1 LEWPSRTIVA
11 VLIVCGALIA
21 TTGNAMAGSW
31 AFSDW
36 GFWPREG
43 SSPQVA
49 MAPDG
54 EAVVVDE
61 IFETIRAWRH
71 TPEEDFAGG
80 TFGEPVSP
88 EESICCHRPEAPAV
102 AIDPNGDII
111 VVWQEQIGGS
121 AETGVYTSF
130 RPRGGSFSPPTLV
143 SQGTS
148 PDVAIDADGEE
159 TASWLFNDGTSTV
172 VEAATAHL
180 GGPFSSPT
188 KLSGDGGDAENVQ
201 VSVDAAGDTVVSW
214 TRWIG
219 PSTELETAVRRA
231 GGHFP
236 APNGQGDGAKL
247 GEAKPTAPSE
257 PPLQHIVMDS
267 AGEALAVWEAPG
279 DAVQEARLGSG
290 QSSFGAA
297 ATLGTTSAFPW
308 VAMDE
313 VGEAV
318 VDWPIPGA
326 LDIATAPAGEGFGV
340 PEQVATEGTPDLAKV
355 SIAPDGAVTLAGL
368 KNTAEGHSGP
378 GCKEI
383 SEYGSVRPPG
393 GTFAKATGGTTA
405 CGPTGSA
412 TSLQIAGD
420 SAGDTLAIW
429 QESTTIGENVR
440 GFVYDV
446 GPSIS
451 AVAIPTTAQVGQPV
465 TFSMASPVSLW
476 RTVTGVTWAF
486 GDGTTAGGL
495 STTHTYTQPGEYHV
509 TASAADAQLLAPGFP
524 ERHVENSVTGTIR
537 ITPSPIT
544 PSPKTTTPLAVPVIA
559 HVHESHRVWRER
571 IPRKHR
577 NGPPAGTTFTF
588 ALNAQANVRFAF
600 TRLPGECMTHSHGRH
615 RRACPRPVAAGSLSL
630 VGHAGIDT
638 LQFRGRLSSTRWLA
652 PGSYSLTITAANG
665 SEHSTTASLAFTIVG

>member
-1 LEWPSRTIVA
+1 LGLPGRAFVTALV
-11 VLIVCGALIA
+11 VCGGLVA
-21 TTGNAMAGSW
+21 TAGNAMAGGW
-31 AFSDW
+31 AFSNW

-61 IFETIRAWRH
+61 HFEAIRAWRH

-102 AIDPNGDII
+102 AIDPNGDIV
-111 VVWQEQIGGS
+111 VVWQEQIGSS

-172 VEAATAHL
+172 VEAAATRM

-188 KLSGDGGDAENVQ
+188 RLSGDGGDASDVR
-201 VSVDAAGDTVVSW
+201 VSVDPGGDAIVSW
-214 TRWIG
+214 TRSTG
-219 PSTELETAVRRA
+219 TSTELEAAVRRA

-236 APNGQGDGAKL
+236 PPDGQGDGAKL
-247 GEAKPTAPSE
+247 GEAEPTEPSE
-257 PPLQHIVMDS
+257 APLQHIVMDS

-279 DAVQEARLGSG
+279 GAVQEARLASG

-326 LDIATAPAGEGFGV
+326 LDIATAPAGEGFGA
-340 PEQVATEGTPDLAKV
+340 PEQVVTEGTLDLAKV
-355 SIAPDGAVTLAGL
+355 SMAPDGAVTLAGL
-368 KNTAEGHSGP
+368 KNTAEGHNGP

-412 TSLQIAGD
+412 TSLQVAGD

-429 QESTTIGENVR
+429 QESTMIGENVE

-446 GPSIS
+446 GPSLS
-451 AVAIPTTAQVGQPV
+451 AVSIPTTAQVGQPV
-465 TFSMASPVSLW
+465 TFGMASPVSVW
-476 RTVTGVTWAF
+476 RPLIGVTWQL
-486 GDGTTAGGL
+486 GDGTAASGL
-495 STTHTYTQPGEYHV
+495 SVTHTYTQPGEYHV
-509 TASAADAQLLAPGFP
+509 TASVADAQLLAPGFP
-524 ERHVENSVTGTIR
+524 ERHIENSVTDTILV
-537 ITPSPIT
+537 TPSPIA
-544 PSPKTTTPLAVPVIA
+544 PSPKTATPLALPVIT
-559 HVHESHRVWRER
+559 HVHESHRGWRER

-577 NGPPAGTTFTF
+577 SGSPVGTTFTF
-588 ALNAQANVRFAF
+588 TLNEQASLRFAF
-600 TRLPGECMTHSHGRH
+600 TRLPGKCGSHSNRSQ
-615 RRACPRPVAAGSLSL
+615 RRACPRPVAVVSLSL
-630 VGHAGIDT
+630 AGHAGTDT
-638 LQFRGRLSSTRWLA
+638 LHFRGRLSSTNWLA
-652 PGSYSLTITAANG
+652 PGNYSLTITATNDAG
-665 SEHSTTASLAFTIVG
+665 RSTATPLAFTIVG